1 MDSDLRE
8 FENDVN
14 QYGYL
19 TRARAVTRHSVFEN
33 DVNQYGYLTC
43 VSTATPSR

>member
-1 MDSDLRE
+1 M

-19 TRARAVTRHSVFEN
+19 TIGFMYHDGKRFEN
-33 DVNQYGYLTC
+33 DVNQYGYLTLSC
-43 VSTATPSR
+43 ISTRHHGLRMM

>member
-1 MDSDLRE
+1 M

-19 TRARAVTRHSVFEN
+19 TYFYQFFLCVAFEN
-33 DVNQYGYLTC
+33 DVNQYGYLTLLDRGERLG
-43 VSTATPSR
+43 SLRMM

>member
-1 MDSDLRE
+1 MDSAIAAFK

-19 TRARAVTRHSVFEN
+19 TDWQGAWNTIRLRMM
-33 DVNQYGYLTC
+33 
-43 VSTATPSR
+43 